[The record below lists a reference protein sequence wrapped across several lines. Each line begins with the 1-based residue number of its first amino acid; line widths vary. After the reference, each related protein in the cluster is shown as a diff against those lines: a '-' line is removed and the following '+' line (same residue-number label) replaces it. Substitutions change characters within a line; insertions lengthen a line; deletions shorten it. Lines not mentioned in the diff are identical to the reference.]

1 MIIDLVLVVLMII
14 AIFKGISKGLIIA
27 IFSIVAFIIGL
38 AAAIK
43 LSAVVAVY
51 IGDQVTVSERWLPV
65 ISFTIV
71 FIVVIILVRLSAKL
85 LEKTVQM
92 AMLGWLNRLGGIL
105 FFALLYILIYSVI
118 LFYAGQ
124 LQLMKQ
130 ETMEAS
136 VCYRYISPV
145 GPKVMNGLGEIIPV
159 FKNMFAALENFFGDI
174 SGKIPGK

>member
-1 MIIDLVLVVLMII
+1 MIIDLILAVLMVI
-14 AIFKGISKGLIIA
+14 AIFKGISKGFIVA

-124 LQLMKQ
+124 LQLIKQ

>member
-1 MIIDLVLVVLMII
+1 MIIDLILAVLMVI
-14 AIFKGISKGLIIA
+14 AIFKGISKGFIVA

-124 LQLMKQ
+124 LQLIKQ

-145 GPKVMNGLGEIIPV
+145 GPKVMNGLGEI
-159 FKNMFAALENFFGDI
+159 
-174 SGKIPGK
+174 